1 MPENRNCRD
10 GLGFDNRGTVCID
23 THRILDCCRD
33 RDCFEDTRVYL
44 SAYGEQILQNAT
56 SIRARSARMVWAYV
70 GLDEVPFNNGF
81 YRITVRYFIHIEL
94 EACLGIGKS
103 QCFHGLAIVE
113 KEVILFGGDG
123 NTVTFSSEVGGSYC
137 GSCNVNNRET
147 SDPIAKVQTVEP
159 IILGTRID
167 CSCDDRCCCDICDI
181 PETIRCTPDGEIV
194 MSSGSPRLLISLGI
208 FSVIRIER
216 PAQLLLTA
224 TDYSVPDKECTP
236 RGNDDNPCRLFRT
249 IAFPIGQFRSSTAP
263 QEHPKPQEN
272 GCGCQGRANE
282 HGR

>member
-1 MPENRNCRD
+1 MPDNRTCRD

-23 THRILDCCRD
+23 TYRILDCCRD

-56 SIRARSARMVWAYV
+56 SVRARSAKMACAYV

-81 YRITVRYFIHIEL
+81 YRITVRYFIHVEL
-94 EACLGIGKS
+94 EGCLGIGKS

-113 KEVILFGGDG
+113 KEVILFGGEG
-123 NTVTFSSEVGGSYC
+123 STITFSSDAQNSFC
-137 GSCNVNNRET
+137 APCNCNNRET
-147 SDPIAKVQTVEP
+147 SEPIVKVQTVEP
-159 IILGTRID
+159 ILLGTRVECGCSD
-167 CSCDDRCCCDICDI
+167 CCCCDVCDI
-181 PETIRCTPDGEIV
+181 PDPLRCTPDGDIV
-194 MSSGSPRLLISLGI
+194 LSNSSVRLLISLGI

-216 PAQLLLTA
+216 PAQLLINA

-249 IAFPIGQFRSSTAP
+249 IAFPVSQFRTSTAP
-263 QEHPKPQEN
+263 EVQPRTN
-272 GCGCQGRANE
+272 GGGCGCHDRQGDR
-282 HGR
+282 G